1 MNAFSLP
8 IRTGR
13 GNDDDSQAGGASATA
28 TIDTEALLKRCMG
41 KVSFALMLLRELEAS
56 GMKHVERIDQ
66 HVAVADCAG
75 AAMAAHAL
83 KGAASIIGA
92 ESLRSL
98 AAEIEAVGNAG
109 DLESIP
115 ALVND
120 LREQMR
126 ACLVQIPL
134 IFEQAQENES

>member
-1 MNAFSLP
+1 VAN
-8 IRTGR
+8 
-13 GNDDDSQAGGASATA
+13 ATA
-28 TIDTEALLKRCMG
+28 AIDTEVLFTRCMG
-41 KVSFALMLLRELEAS
+41 KVSLALVLLRELEAS
-56 GMKHVERIDQ
+56 GMKQVERIDQ
-66 HVAVADCAG
+66 HVAAADCAE

-83 KGAASIIGA
+83 RGAASIIGA

-115 ALVND
+115 SLVND

-126 ACLVQIPL
+126 ACLAQIPL
-134 IFEQAQENES
+134 IREQAQQSES

>member
-1 MNAFSLP
+1 MNEVSLP
-8 IRTGR
+8 TLTRR
-13 GNDDDSQAGGASATA
+13 GNDGGSHAGGASAATA
-28 TIDTEALLKRCMG
+28 IDTEVLLKRCMG

-56 GMKHVERIDQ
+56 GMKQVERIDQ
-66 HVAVADCAG
+66 HVAAADCAG

-92 ESLRSL
+92 ESLRSV

-109 DLESIP
+109 EFESIP
-115 ALVND
+115 SLVNN

-134 IFEQAQENES
+134 IREQAQETES